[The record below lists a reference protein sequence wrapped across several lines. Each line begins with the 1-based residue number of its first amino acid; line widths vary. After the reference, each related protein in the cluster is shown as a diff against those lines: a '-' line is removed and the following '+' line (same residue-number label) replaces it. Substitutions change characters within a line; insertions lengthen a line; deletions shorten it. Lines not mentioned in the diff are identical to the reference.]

1 MLLAKL
7 AQLMGVGI
15 VLRPFRSSYPASV
28 AQLVEH
34 LICNLE
40 VMGSSPIASSSRY
53 RAVVEYRAKGRPPGE
68 GTFRQRTGEYQ
79 SGQLG
84 QTVNLMALPS
94 LVRIQLRPPSFDC
107 LSRQSE
113 AVHA

>member
-53 RAVVEYRAKGRPPGE
+53 RAVVEYRA
-68 GTFRQRTGEYQ
+68 
-79 SGQLG
+79 
-84 QTVNLMALPS
+84 
-94 LVRIQLRPPSFDC
+94 
-107 LSRQSE
+107 
-113 AVHA
+113 